1 MEERQDA
8 PDFLREVA
16 VELEKV
22 EGTREE
28 RRTSLEE
35 RTSST
40 EQRRVRLGTAEAE
53 DGDADGA
60 SAPGGRFGSPSW
72 EQQRTSEE
80 TSQRSIRG
88 LSFT

>member
-35 RTSST
+35 QTSST
-40 EQRRVRLGTAEAE
+40 E
-53 DGDADGA
+53 
-60 SAPGGRFGSPSW
+60 
-72 EQQRTSEE
+72 
-80 TSQRSIRG
+80 
-88 LSFT
+88 

>member
-22 EGTREE
+22 ERTWEE

-35 RTSST
+35 QTSST
-40 EQRRVRLGTAEAE
+40 E
-53 DGDADGA
+53 
-60 SAPGGRFGSPSW
+60 
-72 EQQRTSEE
+72 
-80 TSQRSIRG
+80 
-88 LSFT
+88 

>member
-22 EGTREE
+22 EVTREE

-40 EQRRVRLGTAEAE
+40 EQRRVRPGTAEAE
-53 DGDADGA
+53 EGDTDRA

-80 TSQRSIRG
+80 IAQRSISG